1 MSRYPD
7 RRDSC
12 LSTQIGGNSRIGSA
26 KVVWSTMFK
35 SLDLVRLAGLGC
47 WANTISMVPV
57 VGVPDRLA
65 TSSHSL
71 THIRDR
77 LKEGVF
83 HGRRIMF
90 DDRNMSNPIMIKD
103 VEVNENS
110 ASTHTRSQRPGYTDP
125 NYQQTGLYSYDSYPE
140 ISQFQVRQSARQCP
154 MKFTDILYP
163 LVGSG

>member
-1 MSRYPD
+1 
-7 RRDSC
+7 
-12 LSTQIGGNSRIGSA
+12 
-26 KVVWSTMFK
+26 MFK

-47 WANTISMVPV
+47 WANTISTVPV
-57 VGVPDRLA
+57 VGVPGRLA

-110 ASTHTRSQRPGYTDP
+110 ASTRTRSQRPEYVDP
-125 NYQQTGLYSYDSYPE
+125 NYQQAGPYSYNSYPE
-140 ISQFQVRQSARQCP
+140 ASYSQVRPSARQCP
-154 MKFTDILYP
+154 LKKSVLTLGIL
-163 LVGSG
+163 